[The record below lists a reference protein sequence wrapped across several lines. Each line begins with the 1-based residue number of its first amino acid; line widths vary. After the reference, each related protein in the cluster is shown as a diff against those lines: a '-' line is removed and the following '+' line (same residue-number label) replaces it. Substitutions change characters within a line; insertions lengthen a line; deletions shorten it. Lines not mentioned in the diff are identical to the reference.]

1 MSNFDIEQCKKD
13 GGLAIHEQLGEVKII
28 VFEKDSD
35 GHLVAQRF
43 KNKTYYFTSEGFLAN
58 IPKKKKITIYVYLDD
73 KNQIRSALEDNSLE
87 LNEYLNRK
95 FKIIK
100 TIKEE
105 IDI

>member
-1 MSNFDIEQCKKD
+1 MSNFDIEQCKRD

-58 IPKKKKITIYVYLDD
+58 IPKKKKVTIYVYKDF
-73 KNQIRSALEDNSLE
+73 NGGFFVTNSGRPSHEHKLIDTIE
-87 LNEYLNRK
+87 KEY
-95 FKIIK
+95 
-100 TIKEE
+100 E
-105 IDI
+105 I

>member
-13 GGLAIHEQLGEVKII
+13 GGLAIHKQYGEIKII
-28 VFEKDSD
+28 VFKEDPEGYLVGQKTKNEIYIFVTEKN
-35 GHLVAQRF
+35 L
-43 KNKTYYFTSEGFLAN
+43 TN

-95 FKIIK
+95 LKIIK
-100 TIKEE
+100 TIKEGIE
-105 IDI
+105 L